1 MHACDLSRPP
11 IRLARDAVRQP
22 PLSVTSHDPDPPRS
36 KMMED
41 SAANQQRGNNAD
53 LRLLAN
59 MANCGAQNQAYP
71 DLGPLSALLGR
82 CVPTVVHR
90 AKLHW
95 ATVEPQRIDPGSR
108 PEYSQHCQNAIVPNR
123 KAPEKKKK
131 KPQA

>member
-1 MHACDLSRPP
+1 
-11 IRLARDAVRQP
+11 
-22 PLSVTSHDPDPPRS
+22 
-36 KMMED
+36 MED

>member
-1 MHACDLSRPP
+1 MHVTCLD
-11 IRLARDAVRQP
+11 RQSDSP
-22 PLSVTSHDPDPPRS
+22 EMRFVSLPYQSHHMTQTHPRS

-41 SAANQQRGNNAD
+41 SAANQQRGNSAD
-53 LRLLAN
+53 LRLLAS
-59 MANCGAQNQAYP
+59 MANRDAQNQAYP
-71 DLGPLSALLGR
+71 DLGPLPALLGR
-82 CVPTVVHR
+82 CISTVARH

-95 ATVEPQRIDPGSR
+95 AAVEPQRIDPGSR